1 MGTKKK
7 FKDVYTRKVSGEMFE
22 YEAEYTSGPDVH
34 WRARIYKDDDL
45 KGQPSGTILA
55 STMKGEGL
63 RQYIIGLI
71 ESLIEKGLGVAE

>member
-7 FKDVYTRKVSGEMFE
+7 FKDVYTRKISGEMFD
-22 YEAEYTSGPDVH
+22 YEAEYTTGPDVH
-34 WRARIYKDDDL
+34 WRARIYREGDL
-45 KGQPSGTILA
+45 KGQPAGTILA
-55 STMKGEGL
+55 NTMKGEAL